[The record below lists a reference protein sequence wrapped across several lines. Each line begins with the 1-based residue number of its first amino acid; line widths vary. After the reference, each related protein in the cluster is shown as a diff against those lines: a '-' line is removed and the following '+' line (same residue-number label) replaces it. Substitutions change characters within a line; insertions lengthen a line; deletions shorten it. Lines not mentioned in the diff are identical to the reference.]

1 MLFYYKGELI
11 FMDEFNFSEI
21 KKKRKVG
28 FALVILG
35 LGLIYI
41 LLQSNRSFDFISYLS
56 ILAAIILIFFG
67 IVMAGTELQIE
78 NIEKL
83 PESSTEIEQAITQ
96 LNRNYNL
103 LRDQTSNGFSIAV
116 IFMFLGLIVILI
128 GSLSVMFGYTSK
140 SDNLTL
146 IAGIILEFISGAS
159 LVIYDKNFKRLN
171 LISDNLNET
180 WKILAAFK
188 KAETLTD
195 GPDDIRTKVKID
207 LINALIGSKVMDIN
221 TKR

>member
-1 MLFYYKGELI
+1 
-11 FMDEFNFSEI
+11 MDEFNFSEM
-21 KKKRKVG
+21 KKKRNMG

-35 LGLIYI
+35 LVLIYI
-41 LLQSNRSFDFISYLS
+41 LLQSTRSFDLIAYLS
-56 ILAAIILIFFG
+56 IIIAIILILAG
-67 IVMAGTELQIE
+67 INMADTELQID

-96 LNRNYNL
+96 LNRNYNI
-103 LRDQTSNGFSIAV
+103 LRNQTSNGFSIAV

-128 GSLSVMFGYTSK
+128 GSLGVMFGYASK
-140 SDNLTL
+140 GDNLTL
-146 IAGIILEFISGAS
+146 TAGIILEFISGAS

-195 GPDDIRTKVKID
+195 GPDDVRTKVKID
-207 LINALIGSKVMDIN
+207 LINALIDQK
-221 TKR
+221 

>member
-1 MLFYYKGELI
+1 
-11 FMDEFNFSEI
+11 MDEYNFSEM
-21 KKKRKVG
+21 KKKRNMG

-35 LGLIYI
+35 LVLIYI
-41 LLQSNRSFDFISYLS
+41 LLQSTRSFDFIAYLS
-56 ILAAIILIFFG
+56 IIIAIILILAG
-67 IVMAGTELQIE
+67 INMADTELQID

-96 LNRNYNL
+96 LNRNYNI
-103 LRDQTSNGFSIAV
+103 LRNQTSNGFSIAV

-128 GSLSVMFGYTSK
+128 GSLGVMFGYASK
-140 SDNLTL
+140 GDNLTL
-146 IAGIILEFISGAS
+146 TAGIILEFISGAS

-195 GPDDIRTKVKID
+195 GPDDVRTKVKID
-207 LINALIGSKVMDIN
+207 LINALIGSKAMNIN
-221 TKR
+221 TEH

>member
-1 MLFYYKGELI
+1 
-11 FMDEFNFSEI
+11 MDEYNFSEM
-21 KKKRKVG
+21 KKKRNMG

-35 LGLIYI
+35 LVLIYI
-41 LLQSNRSFDFISYLS
+41 LLQSTRSFDFIAYLS
-56 ILAAIILIFFG
+56 IIIAIILILAG
-67 IVMAGTELQIE
+67 INMADTELQID

-128 GSLSVMFGYTSK
+128 GSLGVMFGYASK
-140 SDNLTL
+140 GDNLTL
-146 IAGIILEFISGAS
+146 TAGIILEFISGAS

-195 GPDDIRTKVKID
+195 GPDDVRTKVKID
-207 LINALIGSKVMDIN
+207 LINALIDQK
-221 TKR
+221 

>member
-1 MLFYYKGELI
+1 
-11 FMDEFNFSEI
+11 MDEFNFSEM
-21 KKKRKVG
+21 KNKRNAG

-35 LGLIYI
+35 FVLIFI
-41 LLQSNRSFDFISYLS
+41 LLQSTRSFDFIAYLS
-56 ILAAIILIFFG
+56 IIIAIILILAG
-67 IVMAGTELQIE
+67 IGMVNTELQIE
-78 NIEKL
+78 NTEKL

-96 LNRNYNL
+96 LNRNYNI
-103 LRDQTSNGFSIAV
+103 LRNQTSNGFSIAV

-128 GSLSVMFGYTSK
+128 GSLGVMFGYTSK
-140 SDNLTL
+140 GDNLTL

-195 GPDDIRTKVKID
+195 GPDDVRTKVKID
-207 LINALIGSKVMDIN
+207 LINALIGSKV
-221 TKR
+221 

>member
-1 MLFYYKGELI
+1 
-11 FMDEFNFSEI
+11 MDEYNFSEM
-21 KKKRKVG
+21 KKKRNMG

-35 LGLIYI
+35 LVLIYI
-41 LLQSNRSFDFISYLS
+41 LLQSTRSFDFIAYLS
-56 ILAAIILIFFG
+56 IIIAIILILAG
-67 IVMAGTELQIE
+67 INMADTELQID

-96 LNRNYNL
+96 LNRNYNI
-103 LRDQTSNGFSIAV
+103 LRNQTSNGFSIAV

-128 GSLSVMFGYTSK
+128 GSLGVMFGYASK
-140 SDNLTL
+140 GDNLTL
-146 IAGIILEFISGAS
+146 TAGIILEFISGAS

-195 GPDDIRTKVKID
+195 GPDDVRTKVKID
-207 LINALIGSKVMDIN
+207 LINALIDQK
-221 TKR
+221 